1 MNRSFKKV
9 YMLLAALFLGWG
21 LGAQAQSTATP
32 PADSTHHHNGMHRG
46 WGNKPGG
53 DGQGFRNDH
62 QNFRG
67 DYKDFR
73 GGRGHDWAARNRR
86 GFGGR
91 QGFGGRGERIHY
103 TPAQRT
109 QVMAINKEY
118 RQKAAEL
125 YNQDNSTLKQY
136 KAGLLALQKQK
147 KDKLAALLTPEQKT
161 EIAARRKRMDENR
174 QVMEVARL
182 ERLKLRLDLSD
193 DQVAKIKA
201 GQENLRSQFKAIHEN
216 DNLLPREKSEQMKSL
231 MAKRNDTFKSVLTP
245 EQYSQ
250 FEKMHHRHAPTAI

>member
-32 PADSTHHHNGMHRG
+32 PADSTHHHNGMHRS

-53 DGQGFRNDH
+53 NDQGFR
-62 QNFRG
+62 G
-67 DYKDFR
+67 DPQ
-73 GGRGHDWAARNRR
+73 GGRQWGFHGRQGQHDWASRNHHR
-86 GFGGR
+86 GGR
-91 QGFGGRGERIHY
+91 QGFGGRGEHIRY

-118 RQKAAEL
+118 RQKAADL
-125 YNQDNSTLKQY
+125 FKQDNSTLKQY
-136 KAGLLALQKQK
+136 KAGLLALQKEK
-147 KDKLAALLTPEQKT
+147 KDKLAALLTPQQKT
-161 EIAARRKRMDENR
+161 EIATRRKRTDENR

-182 ERLKLRLDLSD
+182 ERLKLRLNLSD
-193 DQVAKIKA
+193 DQIAKIKA

-216 DNLLPREKSEQMKSL
+216 ESLLPQEKSEQMKTL
-231 MAKRNDTFKSVLTP
+231 MAKRNDTYKSVLTP

-250 FEKMHHRHAPTAI
+250 FEKMHHRPHGNAI